1 MTRVCQKVSEA
12 GISVVRRPVSQE
24 TCNGMKDLNR
34 GGSVTIMIIRVK
46 QLTTV
51 IDMLTD
57 KVMDTKGDHNCT

>member
-1 MTRVCQKVSEA
+1 
-12 GISVVRRPVSQE
+12 
-24 TCNGMKDLNR
+24 
-34 GGSVTIMIIRVK
+34 MIIRVK